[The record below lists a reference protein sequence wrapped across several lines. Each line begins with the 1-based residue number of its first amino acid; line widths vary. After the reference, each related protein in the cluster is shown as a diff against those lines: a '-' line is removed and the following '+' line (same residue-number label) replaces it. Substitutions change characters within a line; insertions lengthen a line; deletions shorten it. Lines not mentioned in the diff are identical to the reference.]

1 MALVLSIYL
10 GLKLKL
16 GNQGFLHIEML
27 KPAFG
32 QQSTNWSQKVPLSQS
47 SKQGDLD
54 PTLHTLPEYRL
65 NPLETISSQIFHTS
79 SSFSITRN
87 ISSGSTRVST
97 RNIKSGSTRIST
109 SNISSGSTMQGQY
122 QEQGRLVGLKD
133 FPIGR
138 MALVIKSSEVSGS
151 LCYSN
156 QPPRYILVSNYQP
169 SLQKKILENLLLKAA
184 YKDEEFKSYKYM
196 YIRMDYHIKQLPL
209 HCRIAPPPI
218 FSHEPYPPL
227 ASQNS
232 STVLNELKCVVERV
246 AASSPVCPCCS
257 EDSTLVPTG
266 IRSAPNAIVILL
278 KDVLVQCAECH
289 RDVKAGCYE
298 EHECTPSLTL
308 VEEREAAALLK
319 RAISTSPDQGIIQLP
334 TGGTISDVTK
344 ARHPTSAACSRT
356 VKTRCSEMQ
365 TARSIV
371 SGGEP
376 SDLMEKEVLT
386 LSDEERKSLLQKAG
400 ITNVAID
407 STQVL
412 AIKAGL
418 AIPWNKMRL
427 LRR

>member
-1 MALVLSIYL
+1 MFIA
-10 GLKLKL
+10 
-16 GNQGFLHIEML
+16 H
-27 KPAFG
+27 
-32 QQSTNWSQKVPLSQS
+32 
-47 SKQGDLD
+47 
-54 PTLHTLPEYRL
+54 
-65 NPLETISSQIFHTS
+65 
-79 SSFSITRN
+79 
-87 ISSGSTRVST
+87 
-97 RNIKSGSTRIST
+97 
-109 SNISSGSTMQGQY
+109 
-122 QEQGRLVGLKD
+122 
-133 FPIGR
+133 
-138 MALVIKSSEVSGS
+138 
-151 LCYSN
+151 
-156 QPPRYILVSNYQP
+156 
-169 SLQKKILENLLLKAA
+169 LLK
-184 YKDEEFKSYKYM
+184 
-196 YIRMDYHIKQLPL
+196 
-209 HCRIAPPPI
+209 IAPPPI
-218 FSHEPYPPL
+218 FSHEPYLPL

-232 STVLNELKCVVERV
+232 STVLNELKCVVCSNIVTQPLELPCRKLACTRCVVERV

-266 IRSAPNAIVILL
+266 IRPAPNAIVILL

-298 EHECTPSLTL
+298 EHECTPSFTL

-334 TGGTISDVTK
+334 TGGTPMTFMHVTK

-376 SDLMEKEVLT
+376 SDLMVKEVLT

-407 STQVL
+407 SAQVL